1 MATSPL
7 PPPSPLT
14 RSLAVPSVRLTGLD
28 DQQQPSFGPQHAPP
42 PLRRL
47 EPHEV
52 LAFLWNGP
60 DSLPKRVHAAAAR
73 HGLNYTRSLGDTP
86 AMTNKKGGWAPD
98 TARPARPWQP
108 SLDAP
113 PLVLSCRVVWWV
125 VAAEVSRLLK
135 EMARLVTSVTVG
147 SRDEARDRLL
157 ELRAIL
163 KDLDKIQGYRSR

>member
-1 MATSPL
+1 MSE
-7 PPPSPLT
+7 PSPTNQSSAGSEAFAL
-14 RSLAVPSVRLTGLD
+14 LAPRGDFPAPTHLASHALSCAGRYPSRLTGLN

-86 AMTNKKGGWAPD
+86 AMTNKKGGWGGPD
-98 TARPARPWQP
+98 TAYPARPCQP

-113 PLVLSCRVVWWV
+113 PLVLFRVVSCGGWQPRCP
-125 VAAEVSRLLK
+125 ACSRRWL
-135 EMARLVTSVTVG
+135 G
-147 SRDEARDRLL
+147 WSRP
-157 ELRAIL
+157 
-163 KDLDKIQGYRSR
+163 